1 MLLFGREDA
10 QTKRPDRHQMR
21 LVGSIDSQCDVLA
34 VVREAYDTARYLAER
49 YYTQVPRT
57 AFPELALTARS
68 GASVSTSLHSTQL
81 DFSIPP
87 GPDRPSLSPSPES
100 GPALVLT

>member
-68 GASVSTSLHSTQL
+68 GASVFHFTSLHSTRL
-81 DFSIPP
+81 LHLLLYSARP
-87 GPDRPSLSPSPES
+87 GPHPHPSLARLWS
-100 GPALVLT
+100 